1 MIEQLCWLPF
11 QNELHRF
18 DLERGEFQ
26 TPVSLIEPQLTVKT
40 YCTPS
45 LDAIS
50 QVKLMDEMDK
60 ALQNVSK
67 EQGWTIKE
75 ILPLQKFKVL
85 YLLLLCKPCVTF
97 FLLQNTKGGTLK
109 NVQLNLL

>member
-1 MIEQLCWLPF
+1 MREQLCWLPF

-60 ALQNVSK
+60 A
-67 EQGWTIKE
+67 
-75 ILPLQKFKVL
+75 
-85 YLLLLCKPCVTF
+85 
-97 FLLQNTKGGTLK
+97 
-109 NVQLNLL
+109 